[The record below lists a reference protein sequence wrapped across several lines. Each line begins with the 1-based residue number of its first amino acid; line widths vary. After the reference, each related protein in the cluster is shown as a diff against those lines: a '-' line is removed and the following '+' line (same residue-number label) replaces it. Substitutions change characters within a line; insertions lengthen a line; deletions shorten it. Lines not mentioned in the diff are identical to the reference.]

1 MRPTLAPWN
10 FNNKNVLVI
19 AGKWAEEIALKYG
32 ICILPNELNLIPCKY
47 LVVYH
52 EDTIK
57 YLFEIIKTPMDN
69 INAENTN
76 EIRDI
81 LSLEQKKG
89 IEWLRGK
96 EVDCRMFTVKKIADV
111 GPIINNYI
119 SPRTNVLTP
128 LTRGAIRYTTYER
141 VMKAKLTTEL
151 ECQIDE
157 EEPFVEEIVDVEA
170 PKPVITPKKSR
181 LPLILGI
188 SFGAI
193 AVAVIIFLL
202 TRPKEEPKV
211 ETKVVYKEIVKEAPI
226 EDIVF
231 AGNMFDSGKSS
242 LKPEFAPSLNK
253 VLEIMNKYPN
263 LKFSIE
269 GHTDNQGN
277 EPDNVRLSTERAKA
291 IRDWLV
297 TKGIDSARVS
307 YVGKGSAVPVGDNNT
322 EEGRLANRRT
332 EIKVVK

>member
-10 FNNKNVLVI
+10 FNNKNVLIV
-19 AGKWAEEIALKYG
+19 AGKWVEEMALRYG
-32 ICILPNELNLIPCKY
+32 ICLLPNEMNLIPCKY
-47 LVVYH
+47 LTVYN
-52 EDTIK
+52 EDTVK

-69 INAENTN
+69 INSENTN

-81 LSLEQKKG
+81 LSLESKKG
-89 IEWLRGK
+89 AEWIRGK
-96 EVDCRMFTVKKIADV
+96 EEGCRMFTVKKIADV
-111 GPIINNYI
+111 GPIINDYI
-119 SPRTNVLTP
+119 SPWTHKLTP
-128 LTRGAIRYTTYER
+128 LTRGTIRYTTYER
-141 VMKAKLTTEL
+141 MMKAKLTTEL

-157 EEPFVEEIVDVEA
+157 EEPYVEEIIYEEKA
-170 PKPVITPKKSR
+170 PIIVPQKKSK
-181 LPLILGI
+181 LPMIFVV
-188 SFGAI
+188 SFGII
-193 AVAVIIFLL
+193 ALIVIIYLL
-202 TRPKEEPKV
+202 ARPKEEPKV

-231 AGNMFDSGKSS
+231 AGNMFDSGKST

-253 VLEIMNKYPN
+253 VLEIMNKYPG

-269 GHTDNQGN
+269 GHTDNQGK
-277 EPDNVRLSTERAKA
+277 EEDNVRLSSERAKS

-297 TKGIDSARVS
+297 GKGIDSTRLTF
-307 YVGKGSAVPVGDNNT
+307 VGKGSSVPVGDNNT

>member
-10 FNNKNVLVI
+10 FNNKNVLIV

-47 LVVYH
+47 LAVYH
-52 EDTIK
+52 DDTVK

-69 INAENTN
+69 IDAENTN

-96 EVDCRMFTVKKIADV
+96 EAGCRMFTVKKIADV

-141 VMKAKLTTEL
+141 VMKAKLTMEL

-157 EEPFVEEIVDVEA
+157 EEPYVEEIVEVEQA
-170 PKPVITPKKSR
+170 KPDIVAKKSK
-181 LPLILGI
+181 LPLI
-188 SFGAI
+188 FGLTFGTLAL
-193 AVAVIIFLL
+193 ATIIYLL
-202 TRPKEEPKV
+202 FQPKEEPKV
-211 ETKVVYKEIVKEAPI
+211 ETKVVYKEVVKDAPI

-277 EPDNVRLSTERAKA
+277 EPDNVRLSADRARS

-297 TKGIDSARVS
+297 SKGIDSTRLS
-307 YVGKGSAVPVGDNNT
+307 FTGKGSSVPVGDNST